1 MKDFQE
7 VLSGTPLFAGMKWE
21 EIEAMLRCLGGVR
34 RSYPGQSAVY
44 QEGENISQIGIVL
57 SGRVQIMY
65 EDLFGHR
72 SILNG
77 IGEGEVFGEALACA
91 GVLRIPFSIWTQ
103 EPCEIL
109 FLEYKRVIHTC
120 SNACVFHS
128 RLIANMVSVL
138 AEKNLML
145 NRKIR
150 CLSRRSTRE
159 KLLMYLT
166 EQARQAN
173 SQVFQIPFDRQALA
187 DYLCVDRSA
196 MSAELSKLKREGIL
210 EFHRSTFRL
219 FAPLHEEE
227 K

>member
-1 MKDFQE
+1 MKNFQS
-7 VLSGTPLFAGMKWE
+7 VLSITPLFSGMAWE
-21 EIEAMLRCLGGVR
+21 EIETMLHCLGGVK
-34 RSYPGQSAVY
+34 RSYPAQSAVRR
-44 QEGENISQIGIVL
+44 EGEQANQIGVVL
-57 SGRVQIMY
+57 SGRVQIVY
-65 EDLFGHR
+65 EDLLGRR
-72 SILNG
+72 SILNVIEAG
-77 IGEGEVFGEALACA
+77 KVFGEALACA
-91 GVLRIPFSIWTQ
+91 GVSRMPFHIWAK

-109 FLEYKRVIHTC
+109 FLDYKRVIHTC

-145 NRKIR
+145 NQKIR

-166 EQARQAN
+166 EQAKQAN
-173 SQVFQIPFDRQALA
+173 SPVFQIPFDRQALA

-196 MSAELSKLKREGIL
+196 MSSELSKLKQEGIL

-219 FAPLHEEE
+219 LVPLQEEE